1 MSDAWHVAIL
11 VTCQLD
17 HHQFNIYR
25 EGGGTREL
33 TQKLFCLISTDCKEG
48 KGTIKVGSLHGCTG
62 VSSSS
67 SIIYSRK
74 NSPYNFT
81 YKVTF
86 ILRFFR
92 YSGLLVHQFFLP
104 IYFALSRHCAHVL
117 QDDIALFDFAH
128 PPFFLR
134 QTSAPHMKNKTR
146 Q

>member
-92 YSGLLVHQFFLP
+92 YSGLLVHQFFSQIISLYLAIVP
-104 IYFALSRHCAHVL
+104 MFFKTTL
-117 QDDIALFDFAH
+117 LFLTLLILRFSSAK
-128 PPFFLR
+128 PPLH
-134 QTSAPHMKNKTR
+134 T
-146 Q
+146 